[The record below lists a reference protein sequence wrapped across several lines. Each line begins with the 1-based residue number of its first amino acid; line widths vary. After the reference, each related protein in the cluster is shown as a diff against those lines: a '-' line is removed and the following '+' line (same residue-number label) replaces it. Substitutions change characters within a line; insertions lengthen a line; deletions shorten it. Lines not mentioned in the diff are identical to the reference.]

1 MIADCE
7 VVVRPDQRPPYESSS
22 PVTPIRPSGGTGTDV
37 LTTNNE
43 YSGTFKKTAPRIV
56 KMLSIELDRETD
68 GRWIAE
74 VPAIPGVMVYGSS
87 REDAVSRVRELAVSA
102 LTERR
107 EEEPDIFG
115 VRHTFLTEYAA

>member
-1 MIADCE
+1 MIANCE
-7 VVVRPDQRPPYESSS
+7 VLVHPEQPPPYESSS
-22 PVTPIRPSGGTGTDV
+22 QVTPIRPRDETASDV
-37 LTTNNE
+37 LLVNNL

-56 KMLSIELDRETD
+56 KMLSIDLDREVD

-74 VPAIPGVMVYGSS
+74 VPALPGVMVYGSS

-102 LTERR
+102 LTEHG

-115 VRHTFLTEYAA
+115 VRHTFLILDAA